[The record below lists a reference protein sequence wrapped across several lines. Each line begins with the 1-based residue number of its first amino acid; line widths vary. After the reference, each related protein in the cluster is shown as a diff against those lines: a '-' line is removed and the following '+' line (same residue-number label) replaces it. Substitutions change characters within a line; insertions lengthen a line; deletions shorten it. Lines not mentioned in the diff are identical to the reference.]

1 MAADQQ
7 QQQQP
12 VPLKV
17 LALLSGGKDSCFN
30 LMHCAALG
38 HEIVALANLHPPDG
52 AGDELDSWM
61 YQTVGHDVIPLYAE
75 ALGKPL
81 YRAPVTGRAVQSGM
95 TYHAADADADAD
107 ADAPPALGDEVEDL
121 YRLIQTAL
129 AQHPSINA
137 VSSGAIRSDYQ
148 RLRVENVCARLGLRS
163 LGYLWMRDQAALLR
177 AMIACD
183 VDARLVKVAGMGL
196 QPRHLGQ
203 SLAQMAPTLA
213 ALHTRYGTHV
223 CGEGGEYETL
233 TLDCPLFVRRI
244 VLDATETVVTDA
256 DPMAPVAYLRTRA
269 AHTEAKPPLAADA
282 YASMNGTRGVVAL
295 HHITAPTP
303 TPSANAGGDMSADAG
318 AVSFDDE
325 CRAALNEVAAR
336 LQTARVPIA
345 HVVFVLLALSDMK
358 HFTEANA
365 CFRQTFAATN
375 PPARAC
381 LGLPLPDGRRVA
393 VSVYAT
399 RTTPQDFLHVQS
411 TSFWAPANIGPY
423 SQAV

>member
-107 ADAPPALGDEVEDL
+107 ADAPVRPSLTRAAVPESEPALGDEVEDL

-256 DPMAPVAYLRTRA
+256 DPMAPVAPRASRSRTSCLSCWR
-269 AHTEAKPPLAADA
+269 
-282 YASMNGTRGVVAL
+282 
-295 HHITAPTP
+295 
-303 TPSANAGGDMSADAG
+303 
-318 AVSFDDE
+318 
-325 CRAALNEVAAR
+325 CR
-336 LQTARVPIA
+336 T
-345 HVVFVLLALSDMK
+345 
-358 HFTEANA
+358 
-365 CFRQTFAATN
+365 
-375 PPARAC
+375 
-381 LGLPLPDGRRVA
+381 
-393 VSVYAT
+393 
-399 RTTPQDFLHVQS
+399 
-411 TSFWAPANIGPY
+411 
-423 SQAV
+423 